1 MCGLAGIIFGR
12 KRRSADER
20 EYLARVFAHI
30 LRASEERGPHATGA
44 AWVNRDGE
52 HAILKHPV
60 PSGVFTLMGGFDE
73 LLAEIDNRATILM
86 GHTRWRTRGSEEN
99 NRNNHP
105 IRAGE
110 VLATHNGT
118 ITTADALFRRFRM
131 KPQTEVDTEIL
142 VRAAARAWRSGEL
155 DTEALKARVA
165 HFRGQITAV
174 FASRKDPE
182 RILVLKGNKPLALW
196 WHRKH
201 RVVAYASDEAYLDD
215 ALSGERGWRPLDV
228 PPMSLLVFDTNRL
241 LDFTNEEFSFHA
253 HEPRRVGARE
263 VAP

>member
-12 KRRSADER
+12 KRRGADER
-20 EYLARVFAHI
+20 EYLARVFTHL

-60 PSGVFTLMGGFDE
+60 PSGVFTLMGGFGE

-86 GHTRWRTRGSEEN
+86 GHTRWRTRGSEAN

-105 IRAGE
+105 IRAGD

-118 ITTADALFRRFRM
+118 ITNADALLRRFRM
-131 KPQTEVDTEIL
+131 KPQTEVDTEVL
-142 VRAAARAWRSGEL
+142 VRSAARAWRSGIL
-155 DTEALKARVA
+155 DTGALKARVA
-165 HFRGQITAV
+165 HCRGQITAV
-174 FASRKDPE
+174 FASRRDPE

-196 WHRKH
+196 WHRRC
-201 RVVAYASDEAYLDD
+201 RVVAYVSDETYLDD
-215 ALSGERGWRPLDV
+215 ALGAECGWRALDV
-228 PPMSLLVFDTNRL
+228 PPMSLLTFDTGRL
-241 LDFTNEEFSFHA
+241 DEFTNEEFTFHA
-253 HEPRRVGARE
+253 CEPRRTGARE
-263 VAP
+263 VVP